1 MKLFFKSFLI
11 FYLISCTNYSSNP
24 IPINPVILLAPP
36 DGNSST
42 TKIDAIEKT
51 STGHILRVAAQNV
64 ELTFKGYRIYQAP
77 TEDQVLKL
85 PSNAGI
91 DCSSLLQFPN
101 TGIVYVMEA
110 STNPLGFATLCT
122 FPVNLTTGN
131 YVSIRAVYFRGVGVE
146 DGTSL
151 PSNAIKIP

>member
-24 IPINPVILLAPP
+24 IPINPVILLAPQ

>member
-1 MKLFFKSFLI
+1 MKHFFKSFLL

-42 TKIDAIEKT
+42 TKINAIEKT
-51 STGHILRVAAQNV
+51 STGHVLRVAAQNV

-85 PSNAGI
+85 PSDAGI
-91 DCSSLLQFPN
+91 DCGSLLQFPN
-101 TGIVYVMEA
+101 TGIVYIMEA
-110 STNPLGFATLCT
+110 STNPLGLSTLCT
-122 FPVNLTTGN
+122 FPISLTTGN
-131 YVSIRAVYFRGVGVE
+131 YASIRTVYFNGIGVE

>member
-1 MKLFFKSFLI
+1 MKHFFKSFLL

-42 TKIDAIEKT
+42 TKINAIEKT
-51 STGHILRVAAQNV
+51 STGHVLRVAAQNV

-85 PSNAGI
+85 PNDAGI
-91 DCSSLLQFPN
+91 DCGSLLQFPN
-101 TGIVYVMEA
+101 TGIVYIMEA
-110 STNPLGFATLCT
+110 STNPLGLATLCT
-122 FPVNLTTGN
+122 FPISLTTGN
-131 YVSIRAVYFRGVGVE
+131 YASIRTVYFNGIGVE